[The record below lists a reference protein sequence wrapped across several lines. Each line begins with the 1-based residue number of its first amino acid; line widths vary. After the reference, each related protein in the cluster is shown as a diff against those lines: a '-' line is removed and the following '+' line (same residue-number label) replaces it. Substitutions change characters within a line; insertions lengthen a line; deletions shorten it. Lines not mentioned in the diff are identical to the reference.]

1 MSEMK
6 EILHNNEIIKV
17 PIDAEDQDVLDFL
30 ETVPEKNLYNAPLQT
45 LERSGKQLGKDMIAP
60 FMHPV
65 ETAKSIWE
73 LGKSVSNLLFV
84 EGEQENEEIAKA
96 AGQFIK
102 DRWGSLE
109 NIKKT
114 FRTDPF
120 GFVADLSLLVSGGAM
135 LPARIPGVAGKI
147 SKAAGKAG
155 RVIDPVVAATKGV
168 KYLAMKPLGYA
179 LSGALGWTTGS
190 GGKAVRSA
198 YGAGYA
204 QGDKAKAFSEGRAGS
219 VDRALKVQRNLANSL
234 LDLKNK
240 YRARW
245 SNSDVGARLKNV
257 KFSAVDI
264 NKILRNIER
273 KNKRDGRWIDAK
285 DKELYDKISA
295 IKTNIWGSTKRR
307 NGAGGDAY
315 IDEINTLLRDNPNN
329 PVLLELKTNV
339 KSHINNQMPNYNKLT
354 EGFEM
359 ISKQE
364 QALENITSS
373 GDADKILSNI
383 NETFNRKTKNLVQR
397 DIMSNIDKAKNLN
410 LEEISAGQQMSKVLP
425 TSDNL
430 VTQMIKM
437 AGFFHAPT
445 LFSPQIVGRKAKS
458 AGYAQ
463 RRAAPPI
470 VDALRGGRAGQQVTQ
485 DEEVLNDTFFYNR

>member
-1 MSEMK
+1 MADFV
-6 EILHNNEIIKV
+6 IHNNERI
-17 PIDAEDQDVLDFL
+17 PIPDGAEDQEILDFL
-30 ETVPEKNLYNAPLQT
+30 ETIPEKNIYNAPLQT
-45 LERSGKQLGKDMIAP
+45 LERSGVQLGKDMIAP
-60 FMHPV
+60 FMHPI

-84 EGEQENEEIAKA
+84 EGEQENEELARA
-96 AGQFIK
+96 AGDFFKERYGGI
-102 DRWGSLE
+102 E

-155 RVIDPVVAATKGV
+155 RAIDPVVATTKGV

-190 GGKAVRSA
+190 GGKAVKTA
-198 YGAGYA
+198 YAAGYA
-204 QGDKAKAFSEGRAGS
+204 GGDKAKAFSEGRAGS

-245 SNSDVGARLKNV
+245 SNSDAGIRLKNV
-257 KFSAVDI
+257 KFSAIDI
-264 NKILRNIER
+264 NKILKNIER
-273 KNKRDGRWIDAK
+273 KNKRDGRWINTK
-285 DKELYDKISA
+285 DKELFEKISA
-295 IKTNIWGSTKRR
+295 IKKNIWGSTKRR
-307 NGAGGDAY
+307 SGAGGDAY

-329 PVLLELKTNV
+329 PVLLELKSNV

-354 EGFEM
+354 EGFEN

-373 GDADKILSNI
+373 GDADKILNNI
-383 NETFNRKTKNLVQR
+383 KETFNNNTPNLVKRNVISNVDKTK
-397 DIMSNIDKAKNLN
+397 KLN
-410 LEEISAGQQMSKVLP
+410 LEEVAAGQQMSGILP
-425 TSDNL
+425 TSKNL
-430 VTQMIKM
+430 VTQAIKM
-437 AGFFHAPT
+437 YGFSKAPT

-458 AGYAQ
+458 LGYAQ
-463 RRAAPPI
+463 NRVMPPVVDVLRGTRAA
-470 VDALRGGRAGQQVTQ
+470 QQQ
-485 DEEVLNDTFFYNR
+485 KDDEILLNDTYFYNR